1 MNVNPARGFPL
12 FLCYLPNA
20 VEPWTLSRG
29 WMSPPLLP
37 GSRSSFALSWVLSVT
52 RISVART
59 SWGFSSRSF
68 VGSAHIYQTPWPLP
82 EPRPGTRRP
91 PKLPASTRWQ
101 LRSALPM
108 WHNFLEFTSPHLAL
122 IICWLV
128 IVVICLKALSSL
140 PDCKPLLCLLWQH
153 RALGG
158 EEILVQPCPN
168 QCARDPESPT
178 KNPIT
183 NIWRWARFLTKS
195 PAIENDFPVFYF
207 HRCESKGLCF

>member
-12 FLCYLPNA
+12 FLCYLSNA
-20 VEPWTLSRG
+20 VEPWALSHG

-37 GSRSSFALSWVLSVT
+37 GSCSSFALSWVINMT
-52 RISVART
+52 RISVARS

-68 VGSAHIYQTPWPLP
+68 AGSAHIYQMSWPLP
-82 EPRPGTRRP
+82 EPRPGTCRP
-91 PKLPASTRWQ
+91 PKLLASTRWQ

-122 IICWLV
+122 IICWRV

-140 PDCKPLLCLLWQH
+140 PDCKPLLCLPWQH
-153 RALGG
+153 RALGS

-168 QCARDPESPT
+168 QWARDPESPT

-183 NIWRWARFLTKS
+183 NIWRWAMSLAKS
-195 PAIENDFPVFYF
+195 PAIQNDFPVSYF
-207 HRCESKGLCF
+207 RRCESKGLCF